1 MKKGTG
7 NQMSESTAKN
17 VCTVSPGQEICPL
30 DVDRVREDFP
40 ILTRKVRGKPLV
52 YLDSAATS
60 QKPKQVIDK
69 VAEYYREYNA
79 NPHRGIH
86 TLSEEATAEYEGAR
100 AKLASF
106 LNAPDPSSVVFT
118 KNCTEAINLVAYSW
132 ARHNLKPGDEIVAT
146 VMEHHSNLVPWQ
158 MAAAD
163 CDAVL
168 HYLPVNEDGMLDMG
182 KIQELIGKR
191 TRLVCVT
198 GMSNV
203 LGTVV
208 NLEPIVEAAHSA
220 GALVLVD
227 AAQLA
232 PHLPVDFQALDV
244 DFLAVAGH
252 KMLGPT
258 GVGALVAR
266 KGLLEAMPPF
276 IAGGGTIL
284 DVSLEG
290 AKWIELPWKFEGGTP
305 MVAQAIGL
313 GAAVDYLEALGME
326 AVREHEQAL
335 VRHAL
340 EVFRSIDGFILYG
353 PQEPDARGA
362 VFSFNVGDGRG
373 GIIHPHDLGTFFD
386 QEGIAVRAGHHCAK
400 PLMRHFSVVSMCRAS
415 CYLYNTPDEIDT
427 LAEAIEKAKKF
438 FLGA

>member
-1 MKKGTG
+1 
-7 NQMSESTAKN
+7 MSVSTVTNFRKEDHSS
-17 VCTVSPGQEICPL
+17 TSQPL
-30 DVDRVREDFP
+30 DIELVRADFP
-40 ILTRKVRGKPLV
+40 ILERRVHGKPLV

-60 QKPKQVIDK
+60 QKPVQVIEK
-69 VAEYYREYNA
+69 VTEYYWRYNA

-86 TLSEEATAEYEGAR
+86 FLSEKTTAEYEGAR
-100 AKLASF
+100 EKLARF
-106 LNAPDPSSVVFT
+106 VNAPDASSVVFT

-132 ARHNLKPGDEIVAT
+132 ARRNLGPQDEIVTT

-158 MAAAD
+158 MVAAETG
-163 CDAVL
+163 VNL
-168 HYLPVNEDGMLDMG
+168 RYLALNAEGELDLE
-182 KIQELIGKR
+182 KLPEIIGGR

-208 NLEPIVEAAHSA
+208 DLKPIIAAAHSV

-232 PHLPVDFQALDV
+232 PHLPIDFQALDI

-266 KGLLEAMPPF
+266 KELLESMAPF

-284 DVSLEG
+284 DVTLEG
-290 AKWIELPWKFEGGTP
+290 SKWIEPPWKFEGGTP
-305 MVAQAIGL
+305 VVAEAIGL

-326 AVREHEQAL
+326 AVRRHERVL
-335 VRHAL
+335 VSHAL
-340 EVFRSIDGFILYG
+340 DVFQNIEGFILYG
-353 PQEPDARGA
+353 PADPEARGA
-362 VFSFNVGDGRG
+362 IFSFNISDGRG

-386 QEGIAVRAGHHCAK
+386 QEGIAIRAGHHCAI
-400 PLMRHFSVVSMCRAS
+400 PLMRHFSVPAMCRAS
-415 CYLYNTPDEIDT
+415 CYLYNTVLEIDA
-427 LAEAIEKAKKF
+427 LVGAIAKAKKF